1 MTVKETIEQKAARFA
16 RMTGNP
22 ARKKI
27 SLPEDSKKVSA
38 PKREPVNAKQYEPA
52 PVTEIKLMQDMSPE
66 ELAATEVDKVRWFEA
81 WKMYQSKNKQKIVSW
96 LEGCKDP
103 EVREDLRRRLNVI
116 RTNKSRIDK
125 TKR

>member
-27 SLPEDSKKVSA
+27 SLPEDRKKVSA
-38 PKREPVNAKQYEPA
+38 PKREPVNAKQHEPA

-81 WKMYQSKNKQKIVSW
+81 WKMYRSWGKRRLMAW
-96 LEGCKDP
+96 LETHED
-103 EVREDLRRRLNVI
+103 VNHREDMRRRLNVI
-116 RTNKSRIDK
+116 RINRRGK
-125 TKR
+125 